1 MAEVASASVGLIPT
15 FAGGPR
21 KIEQAMGPALD
32 RAGVTGGQQYGQ
44 SFAGALMASPA
55 IRQLAAAGGIGAIL
69 FAGINRVKA
78 IDTAQA
84 KLRGLG
90 NDAERVD
97 KIMQNALASVKGT
110 AFGLDDAVTVA
121 SQLVAAQIPAGQQLE
136 STLKSV
142 ANAAAA
148 SGSTLSE
155 MGSIYAKVASLNKA
169 QNDSL
174 QQVADRGIP
183 IYQALATQLGVTTEE
198 VFKMASA
205 GRIGFAEFSEA
216 MTSASGTVAAEMG
229 ETLQGRVDN
238 LLAAVGR
245 LGAGLAGGSLTQ
257 GANTLT
263 TLTKAIDGLTPAATV
278 LGNAAG
284 AVVGALNAVPGPV
297 YASVAAFVAL
307 RAVTRTTAFQTI
319 AGQARGLGT
328 ALTTVTAITRS
339 SGSAMVGLQAG
350 VAAVTPA
357 ARAAGASLLTAFG
370 GPVGLAIAGVSLAVG
385 GLITVWQQGEQA
397 AADQKAAIDEL
408 TASLDANTGAT
419 TKTTVAA
426 ITKDLEGVF
435 PILDK
440 LRINYTGLATAI
452 SDGDPEG
459 KVAALREELQA
470 LAKSDADVDKP
481 IWDAITEGLNGT
493 KTASDAL
500 KGVDEVLANLDAA
513 LKASEQSMK
522 AVGDEANTG
531 LAPAFE
537 NVGDAV
543 ESAFSSINGLA
554 GQTSAIRDLAQSF
567 IDNGNAINTTTS
579 GGIANLGA
587 LQATIAAMADN
598 AGDNYGVFVSNVGG
612 LMSYLDSQGINTQ
625 NVMGAVRAAVEN
637 VAGKRYSIFFDGS
650 QFIAESNQV
659 VKAAR
664 ATIAAATMVTR
675 AGDLTLNRNT
685 PGFNSAVRALRDF
698 DSTVRQ
704 AAQAQTYIGSQ
715 FRGVKSAAVGSA
727 KAVKSVG
734 SSIKKTSATAAKAAQ
749 KTASD
754 LKKVREELYA
764 TARAWLTPSSFTSEA
779 VSLMDR
785 IRESFSD
792 KAIGRGTRNRLIE
805 RVKQTD
811 QAMQR
816 VVKNRER
823 LADQIDAASE
833 KLADAVALRNDYR
846 SQIIE
851 GVRDLADISKYSA
864 AEDTVNALREQYQ
877 ALGDIAKYTASEDA
891 VGALRDQYRAL
902 GDLSKFAADTAD
914 DTLATLRTQYRALG
928 ALSKFAEDVE
938 KTVTETYTQ
947 GGREYTV
954 QQVVKQKK
962 NADALIQGLS
972 DQVAA
977 AESFQANVKQ
987 LQSLGLNK
995 TTLDEM
1001 MSDFLSSGDGSV
1013 ISELVKGG
1021 SSAVAEVNALM
1032 GRLGAMA
1039 GTAETVSDQQAT
1051 ARKKITDGLK
1061 DQLTQAKQF
1070 KAAYSKLQ
1078 NLGLNQT
1085 SLADLLGDFT
1095 SSGDASQ
1102 IRALAAGGADAVS
1115 SVNYL
1120 MSQLSNLAGSTR
1132 TVSQEQAATRQA
1144 MAAGLREQVAQAKSF
1159 KSAYAQLE
1167 RLGLNETSLS
1177 NLMTEFMSNG
1187 DASQIKA
1194 LVAGGKASV
1203 GEVNRLMN
1211 QLGELGG
1218 KTQTIAQKQT
1228 ATRRAVANG
1237 LRDQLAQAKSFKS
1250 AYDKLRKAG
1259 LNDASLQNL
1268 MTDFLSTGDSAQA
1281 AAIASGGKA
1290 TVNEINKL
1298 MKDIGGVTGDS
1309 KSGWANAVATDMF
1322 GAGVSAADGFLK
1334 GLQSR
1339 DKALNKQYASMAATL
1354 LATIRKDLGIRS
1366 PSRKME
1372 YLANMTS
1379 DGWNQNL
1386 HLDPVSPD
1394 VAVPDPMTRAG
1405 LADGSGLVV
1414 YVENPWTG
1422 EQVHAHTVQVARGE
1436 MDAQSSARALTLRG
1450 GRRT

>member
-110 AFGLDDAVTVA
+110 AFGLGDAVTVA
-121 SQLVAAQIPAGQQLE
+121 SQLVAAQIPAGQKLE

-257 GANTLT
+257 GSNTLT

-307 RAVTRTTAFQTI
+307 RAVTRTTAFGNI
-319 AGQARGLGT
+319 AST
-328 ALTTVTAITRS
+328 ATTAVTSFRSLRLEAQLAGATLPGVTA
-339 SGSAMVGLQAG
+339 GLAG
-350 VAAVTPA
+350 VSSAGRAIGPA
-357 ARAAGASLLTAFG
+357 LMGAFG

-385 GLITVWQQGEQA
+385 GLIAAWQQGEQA
-397 AADQKAAIDEL
+397 AAAQKSAVDEL

-419 TKTTVAA
+419 TGNTAA
-426 ITKDLEGVF
+426 TIAKQLEPIF

-440 LRINYTGLATAI
+440 LKISYSGLATAI
-452 SDGDPEG
+452 AGGDPEG
-459 KVAALREELQA
+459 KVAALREQLEA
-470 LAKSDADVDKP
+470 LVKSDVDVDKP
-481 IWDAITEGLNGT
+481 IWEFIADGINGT
-493 KTASDAL
+493 KSASDAL
-500 KGVDEVLANLDAA
+500 KGIDDVLANLDAA
-513 LKASEQSMK
+513 SKSSAQSLT
-522 AVGDEANTG
+522 ALGEEAG
-531 LAPAFE
+531 GVAPAFE
-537 NVGDAV
+537 NVADAV
-543 ESAFSSINGLA
+543 DSAFASINGVA
-554 GQTSAIRDLAQSF
+554 GQNAAIRDLAQSF
-567 IDNGNAINTTTS
+567 IDNGNAINTTS
-579 GGIANLGA
+579 AGGIANLNA
-587 LQATIAAMADN
+587 LQSTISAMASA
-598 AGDNYGVFVSNVGG
+598 AGDDYSVFANQIGS
-612 LMSYLDSQGINTQ
+612 LMLTLQQRGIDTQ

-637 VAGKRYSIFFDGS
+637 VAGRRYAVFLDGS
-650 QFIAESNQV
+650 QAIAEANRIILAQKKVLLALQV
-659 VKAAR
+659 AR
-664 ATIAAATMVTR
+664 AAAIGGPAAALTISI
-675 AGDLTLNRNT
+675 AGLAMSAFDAAIRNVSV
-685 PGFNSAVRALRDF
+685 SAGSVG
-698 DSTVRQ
+698 ST
-704 AAQAQTYIGSQ
+704 
-715 FRGVKSAAVGSA
+715 FRGVTKAAGGTA
-727 KAVKSVG
+727 KAIKGVG
-734 SSIKKTSATAAKAAQ
+734 SSISKTNATAAKSAR
-749 KTASD
+749 KTAAE
-754 LKKVREELYA
+754 LKSIREELYA
-764 TARAWLTPSSFTSEA
+764 TARAWLAPSSYTSEA
-779 VSLMDR
+779 VSLMDK

-995 TTLDEM
+995 TTLDEL
-1001 MSDFLSSGDGSV
+1001 MSEFLSSGDGSI

-1021 SSAVAEVNALM
+1021 ASAVAEVNALM

-1144 MAAGLREQVAQAKSF
+1144 MASGLREQVEQAKSF

-1167 RLGLNETSLS
+1167 RLGLNETSLA
-1177 NLMTEFMSNG
+1177 NLMSEFMSSG

-1218 KTQTIAQKQT
+1218 KTQTITQKQT
-1228 ATRRAVANG
+1228 ETRRAVANG

-1250 AYDKLRKAG
+1250 AYDKLRKSG

-1366 PSRKME
+1366 PSRKMAQ
-1372 YLANMTS
+1372 LAGYTS

-1394 VAVPDPMTRAG
+1394 VAVPDPMTR
-1405 LADGSGLVV
+1405 LAAAQTGQSDMGGDRAVRLVLEDGRELRAYFQESL
-1414 YVENPWTG
+1414 
-1422 EQVHAHTVQVARGE
+1422 
-1436 MDAQSSARALTLRG
+1436 DAQSSARALTLRG